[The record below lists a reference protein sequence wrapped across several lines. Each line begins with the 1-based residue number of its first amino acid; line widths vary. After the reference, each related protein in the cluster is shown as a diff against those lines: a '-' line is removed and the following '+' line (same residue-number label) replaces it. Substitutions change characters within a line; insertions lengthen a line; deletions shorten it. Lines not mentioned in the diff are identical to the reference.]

1 MDGALVLLVRFV
13 QQALI
18 LLIVVYALL
27 SFVMSPYHPVR
38 IALAKVVEPL
48 LRPIQRLIPA
58 VGGVDFSPMV
68 LIFLVYF
75 LGTLLIHFLS

>member
-1 MDGALVLLVRFV
+1 MDVALVMLVRFI

-18 LLIVVYALL
+18 LLIVVYAVL

-38 IALAKVVEPL
+38 LALARVIEPL
-48 LRPIQRLIPA
+48 LRPIQRLIPPM
-58 VGGVDFSPMV
+58 GGFDFSPMV

-75 LGTLLIHFLS
+75 FGMILIYVLS